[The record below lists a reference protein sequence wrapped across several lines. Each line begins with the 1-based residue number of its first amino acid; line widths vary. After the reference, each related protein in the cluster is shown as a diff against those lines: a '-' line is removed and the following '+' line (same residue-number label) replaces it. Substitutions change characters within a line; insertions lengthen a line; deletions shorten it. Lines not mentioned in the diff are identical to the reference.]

1 MKLKIDFNTL
11 LYLNNYR
18 QIRLE
23 RETSMFSERE
33 QKNIEIYEES
43 GRRKEIDDVEFLPY
57 PLVVNTF
64 ARVRGK
70 GEIID
75 VGCGHGRLVPIL
87 GDLGILREN
96 YLGVDPALAQVELG
110 RELHP
115 NVKFEVGDFYSIG
128 ETYPAR
134 FDGFFSNFVLMHI
147 PKNRL
152 NEALSSLRACVKFN
166 AVGILTTLFGEDI
179 LYDKDGMEFVRYTG
193 EELQEALS
201 SAGFRSTHHRPV
213 PEVLMLSIVAA

>member
-1 MKLKIDFNTL
+1 
-11 LYLNNYR
+11 
-18 QIRLE
+18 
-23 RETSMFSERE
+23 MFSESE
-33 QKNIEIYEES
+33 QRNIEIYEES
-43 GRRKEIDDVEFLPY
+43 GRRREIDDVEFPLE

-75 VGCGHGRLVPIL
+75 VGCGHGRLVSIL

-96 YLGVDPALAQVELG
+96 YLGVDPALVQLELA

-115 NVKFEVGDFYSIG
+115 DLKFEAGDFYSIG

-134 FDGFFSNFVLMHI
+134 FDGFFSNFVLMHT

-152 NEALSSLRACVKFN
+152 NEALSSLRACLKLN
-166 AVGILTTLFGEDI
+166 AVGILITPFGEGI
-179 LYDKDGMEFVRYTG
+179 QYEEDGMEFVGYTG
-193 EELQEALS
+193 EELQGALS
-201 SAGFRSTHHRPV
+201 MTGFRSTHHRPI
-213 PEVLMLSIVAA
+213 PEVLMVFLFTQK